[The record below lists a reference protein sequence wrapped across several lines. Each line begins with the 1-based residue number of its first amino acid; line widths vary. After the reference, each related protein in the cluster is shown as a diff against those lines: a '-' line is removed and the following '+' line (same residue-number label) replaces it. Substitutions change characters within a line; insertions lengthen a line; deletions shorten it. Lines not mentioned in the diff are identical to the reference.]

1 MSKSRTL
8 TTLAITMNVIFILS
22 LLLSTTDLSIWML
35 FHFGWVGYFVGGL
48 PTYVMFAS
56 LITSVVFN
64 RIYLMSKIR
73 TSKLRPLIG
82 AGIILLNLLLNF
94 AIFFITYKLLGKT

>member
-1 MSKSRTL
+1 M
-8 TTLAITMNVIFILS
+8 LS
-22 LLLSTTDLSIWML
+22 
-35 FHFGWVGYFVGGL
+35 HFGWIGYAVSGL
-48 PTYVMFAS
+48 FTYIMFAS
-56 LITSVVFN
+56 FIASIVFN
-64 RIYLMSKIR
+64 RMYLMSKIQ